1 LDKFDASLS
10 TCLGELFRVAS
21 KTDALA
27 ISIKDKDYE
36 FTVDSEKIE
45 MVEASKFY
53 GKEEEFPYEHL
64 TNLNDLSC
72 LFGKT
77 EIQQRYY
84 LLILF
89 PFSLGGK

>member
-1 LDKFDASLS
+1 
-10 TCLGELFRVAS
+10 
-21 KTDALA
+21 
-27 ISIKDKDYE
+27 
-36 FTVDSEKIE
+36 

-84 LLILF
+84 FFKLF
-89 PFSLGGK
+89 SFSLEGKAKVWYNSLAPKSITSKEACIYLLYIIYIFKYIHEYPRKGHPL